1 MNLNSGIAAFES
13 KHFNTAIPMLKP
25 FAEEGHPGAM
35 YRMAIMAQNGLGMV
49 KDEQLAAR
57 YMLGA
62 AEAGEPLAMHGIGF
76 MYMEGDCVPQSA
88 DKAIEWF
95 TKAAGEGLIG
105 SMTTLAMMYHQG
117 TAGLDVDLAK
127 AKEWYVKAGFDDML

>member
-1 MNLNSGIAAFES
+1 MNLHSGIAAFES

-49 KDEQLAAR
+49 KDAALAAR

-76 MYMEGDCVPQSA
+76 MYMEGDCVEQSGE
-88 DKAIEWF
+88 KALEWF
-95 TKAAGEGLIG
+95 TKAANEGLVG
-105 SMTTLAMMYHQG
+105 SMTTIAMMYHQG
-117 TAGLDVDLAK
+117 TGGVAADLEK
-127 AKEWYVKAGFDDML
+127 AKEWYTRAGFDEML